1 MVERRNIHKS
11 WEPLL
16 RRHAAETAPEQNR
29 EAVSESVVEHIEEA
43 KRQHAATPALRDD
56 LSVATPTTDE
66 HAKQLSALEEPDQV
80 AFLGKIA
87 MEHGAVRAVAIAEKS
102 GSPYVIDALHDL
114 LVDELQVEMQARR
127 K

>member
-16 RRHAAETAPEQNR
+16 RRHAAETVPEEHR
-29 EAVSESVVEHIEEA
+29 EAVRESVAEHIEEA
-43 KRQHAATPALRDD
+43 KRQHATTPAMADD
-56 LSVATPTTDE
+56 VSVVATTDE
-66 HAKQLSALEEPDQV
+66 HAKKLSTLGEPDQV

-87 MEHGAVRAVAIAEKS
+87 MEQGVVKAVAIAEKS

-114 LVDELQVEMQARR
+114 LVDELQVEMRARR